1 MKRNLDRRME
11 SVMPVLDAE
20 IKRELEHILSVYE
33 SDNTNS
39 WEMQPDSTYLRK
51 KPDKGSAPITAQ
63 QEFV

>member
-11 SVMPVLDAE
+11 SVMPVLDPE

-39 WEMQPDSTYLRK
+39 WEMQPDSTYTRK
-51 KPDKGSAPITAQ
+51 KVGKGSEPITAQ
-63 QEFV
+63 QVFV